1 MVLRKLAGS
10 LRQYLPPTIAT
21 PLLVMGEVILECTIP
36 FYIAELVNRI
46 KDGAT
51 VPEIA
56 SYGGILAIM
65 AVGSLIFGILAG
77 MTCATASCGFGR
89 NLRSDMYDAA
99 NDFSFDNIDSFSTSS
114 LVTRMTTD
122 VTNVQN
128 AFMMLTRI
136 AIRAPFML
144 IFALIMAFRLA
155 GRMAWIFAVV
165 IPILAGTLIA
175 IAIRAMPLFRRI
187 FKKYDRMNESVEEN
201 IVGMRVVKSFVREQ
215 YEEKKFDTASE
226 EVRRDFTKAERI
238 LAWNAPVMQFCL
250 YLVMAFVLSFG
261 SYVVISTMGTEIDVG
276 QISAML
282 TYSFMILSSL
292 MMMSM
297 IFVMITLASE
307 SAARIAEVL
316 EAKSNIT
323 SPDPTIAVHEVSD
336 GSIEFKNVNFAYLG
350 NPDNDVLSDINLRIE
365 SGETVG
371 IIGSTGS
378 GKSSLVQLIPRLYD
392 VTAGEVKVGGVNVKE
407 YDLDALRNA
416 VAMVLQKNV
425 LFEGTIAE
433 NLRWG
438 NPDATVE
445 EITDACKLSCAQE
458 FIDSKEGG
466 LEYRIDHGGVNISGG
481 QKQRLCIAR
490 ALLKKPKII
499 IFDDSTSAVDT
510 KTDAMIRKGMKSYIP
525 ETTKLIIAQRTA
537 SVEDADKI
545 VVIDGGRISAVGTH
559 EELLNNSD
567 IYRDIYTSQTSMQEG
582 GARQGREDPLLH
594 VEGHSTKSDS
604 ECPTLLIE
612 QEGEEKGGDEDGR

>member
-10 LRQYLPPTIAT
+10 IRQYLPSTIAT
-21 PLLVMGEVILECTIP
+21 PLLVSGEVVLECTIP

-46 KDGAT
+46 KDGAG
-51 VPEIA
+51 VGEIA
-56 SYGGILAIM
+56 SYGGILALM
-65 AVGSLIFGILAG
+65 AIGSLAFGMIAG
-77 MTCATASCGFGR
+77 MTCATASCGFGK
-89 NLRSDMYDAA
+89 NLRADMYDSV
-99 NDFSFDNIDSFSTSS
+99 NDFSFDNIDTFSTSS

-136 AIRAPFML
+136 AVRSPFML

-155 GRMAWIFAVV
+155 GRLAWIFAVV
-165 IPILAGTLIA
+165 VPILAGTLILVA
-175 IAIRAMPLFRRI
+175 SRAMPLFRRI

-201 IVGMRVVKSFVREQ
+201 ITGIRVVKSFVRED
-215 YEEKKFDTASE
+215 YEEAKFDTASE
-226 EVRRDFTKAERI
+226 EVRKDFTKAEKI

-250 YLVMAFVLSFG
+250 YSVMAFVLSFG
-261 SYVVISTMGTEIDVG
+261 SYVVITTKGLEFDVG

-282 TYSFMILSSL
+282 TYSFMVLSSL

-307 SAARIAEVL
+307 SAARIAQVL
-316 EAKSNIT
+316 DAKPNIV
-323 SPDPTIAVHEVSD
+323 SPDPETAIESVAD
-336 GSIEFKNVNFAYLG
+336 GSIEFSHVDFAYMG
-350 NPDNDVLSDINLRIE
+350 NPDNNVLTDIDLKIG

-392 VTAGEVKVGGVNVKE
+392 VTRGEVKVGGVNVKE
-407 YDLDALRNA
+407 YDLDALRGA

-438 NPDATVE
+438 NPDATME
-445 EITDACKLSCAQE
+445 EMKEAARLACADE

-466 LEYRIDHGGVNISGG
+466 YEYRIDHGGANISGG

-490 ALLKKPKII
+490 ALLARPKII

-510 KTDAMIRKGMKSYIP
+510 KTDAMIRKGMREFIP

-545 VVIDGGRISAVGTH
+545 IVIDSGRISAVGTH
-559 EELLNNSD
+559 SELLNNSD
-567 IYRDIYTSQTSMQEG
+567 IYREIYESQN
-582 GARQGREDPLLH
+582 
-594 VEGHSTKSDS
+594 
-604 ECPTLLIE
+604 
-612 QEGEEKGGDEDGR
+612 KGGDEDGK

>member
-1 MVLRKLAGS
+1 MVLKKLS
-10 LRQYLPPTIAT
+10 KSIRQYLPSTIAT
-21 PLLVMGEVILECTIP
+21 PLLVSGEVVLECTIP

-46 KDGAT
+46 KDGAS

-56 SYGGILAIM
+56 SYGGILALM
-65 AVGSLIFGILAG
+65 AIGSLIFGILAG

-89 NLRSDMYDAA
+89 NLRSDMYDAV
-99 NDFSFDNIDSFSTSS
+99 NDYSFDNIDSFSTSS

-122 VTNVQN
+122 ITNVQN

-136 AIRAPFML
+136 AVRAPFMM

-165 IPILAGTLIA
+165 MPVLAGTLIA
-175 IAIRAMPLFRRI
+175 VASRAMPLFRRI

-201 IVGMRVVKSFVREQ
+201 IVGMRVVKSFVRED

-226 EVRRDFTKAERI
+226 EVRTDFTKAERI

-250 YLVMAFVLSFG
+250 YAVMAFVLSFG
-261 SYVVISTMGTEIDVG
+261 SYVVITSRGSEIDVG

-282 TYSFMILSSL
+282 TYGFMILSSL

-297 IFVMITLASE
+297 IFVMITISSE

-323 SPDPTIAVHEVSD
+323 SPAPEKAVTDVAD
-336 GSIEFKNVNFAYLG
+336 GSIEFDHVSFAYLN
-350 NPDNDVLSDINLRIE
+350 NPDNDVLSDIDLRIG
-365 SGETVG
+365 SGQTVG

-392 VTAGEVKVGGVNVKE
+392 TKSGTVRVGGRDVRD
-407 YDLDALRNA
+407 YDLEVLRNS

-425 LFEGTIAE
+425 LFEGTVAD

-438 NPDATVE
+438 NPDATIE
-445 EITDACKLSCAQE
+445 EMKEACDLACATE
-458 FIDSKEGG
+458 FIQSKEGG
-466 LEYRIDHGGVNISGG
+466 FEYRIDHGGANISGG

-510 KTDAMIRKGMKSYIP
+510 RTDAIIRKGMRDYIP

-537 SVEDADKI
+537 SVEDADMI

-559 EELLNNSD
+559 KELLNNSD
-567 IYRDIYTSQTSMQEG
+567 IYRDIYISQNSN
-582 GARQGREDPLLH
+582 AA
-594 VEGHSTKSDS
+594 
-604 ECPTLLIE
+604 
-612 QEGEEKGGDEDGR
+612 EKGGDEDGR

>member
-1 MVLRKLAGS
+1 MVIKKLAAS
-10 LRQYLPPTIAT
+10 IRQYLPSTIAT
-21 PLLVMGEVILECTIP
+21 PLLVSGEVVLECTIP

-46 KDGAT
+46 KDGAG
-51 VPEIA
+51 VSEIA
-56 SYGGILAIM
+56 GYGGILALM
-65 AVGSLIFGILAG
+65 AVGSLAFGMIAG
-77 MTCATASCGFGR
+77 MTCATASCGFGK
-89 NLRSDMYDAA
+89 NLRYDMYRCV
-99 NDFSFDNIDSFSTSS
+99 NDYSFDNIDMFSTGS

-128 AFMMLTRI
+128 AFMMLTRV
-136 AIRAPFML
+136 AVRAPFML

-155 GRMAWIFAVV
+155 GRLAWIFVV
-165 IPILAGTLIA
+165 VVPILAGTLIMVA
-175 IAIRAMPLFRRI
+175 SRAMPLFRRI
-187 FKKYDRMNESVEEN
+187 FKKYDRMNESIEEN
-201 IVGMRVVKSFVREQ
+201 ISGIRVVKSFVRED
-215 YEEKKFDTASE
+215 YEEEKFGIAAE
-226 EVRRDFTKAERI
+226 EVRKDFTKAEKI

-250 YLVMAFVLSFG
+250 YVVMAFTLSFG
-261 SYVVISTMGTEIDVG
+261 SYVVITTMGAEFDVG

-282 TYSFMILSSL
+282 TYSFMVLSSL

-316 EAKSNIT
+316 EARSDIV
-323 SPDPTIAVHEVSD
+323 SPDPETAVESVAD
-336 GSIEFKNVNFAYLG
+336 GSIEFCGVNFAYRG
-350 NPDNDVLSDINLRIE
+350 NPDNNVLTDIDLKIA

-392 VTAGEVKVGGVNVKE
+392 ATAGCVKVGGVNVKD
-407 YDLDALRNA
+407 YDLGVLRSA

-438 NPDATVE
+438 NPDATLE
-445 EITDACKLSCAQE
+445 EMKEAAHLACADE

-466 LEYRIDHGGVNISGG
+466 YDYRIDHGGANISGG

-490 ALLKKPKII
+490 ALLAKPKII

-510 KTDAMIRKGMKSYIP
+510 RTDAMIRKGMRQYIP

-545 VVIDGGRISAVGTH
+545 IVIDSGRISAVGTH
-559 EELLNNSD
+559 EELLNNSA
-567 IYRDIYTSQTSMQEG
+567 IYREIYESQN
-582 GARQGREDPLLH
+582 
-594 VEGHSTKSDS
+594 
-604 ECPTLLIE
+604 
-612 QEGEEKGGDEDGR
+612 KGGDDDGR

>member
-1 MVLRKLAGS
+1 MVLKKLAGS
-10 LRQYLPPTIAT
+10 IRQYLPSTIAT
-21 PLLVMGEVILECTIP
+21 PLLVSGEVVLECTIP

-46 KDGAT
+46 KAGAG
-51 VPEIA
+51 VSEIA
-56 SYGGILAIM
+56 GYGGILAVM
-65 AVGSLIFGILAG
+65 AIGSLIFGMLAG

-89 NLRSDMYDAA
+89 NLRSDMYDAV
-99 NDFSFDNIDSFSTSS
+99 NDFSFDNIDRFSTSS

-136 AIRAPFML
+136 AVRSPFML

-175 IAIRAMPLFRRI
+175 VAAKAMPLFRRI
-187 FKKYDRMNESVEEN
+187 FKRYDRMNESVEEN
-201 IVGMRVVKSFVREQ
+201 IVGMRVVKSFVREDFEQ
-215 YEEKKFDTASE
+215 EKFDAATE
-226 EVRRDFTKAERI
+226 EVRRDFTKAEKI

-250 YLVMAFVLSFG
+250 YVVMVFVLSFG
-261 SYVVISTMGTEIDVG
+261 SYVVISTMGMEFDVG

-282 TYSFMILSSL
+282 TYSFMVLSSL

-307 SAARIAEVL
+307 SASRIVEVL
-316 EAKSNIT
+316 EAKSNIV
-323 SPDPTIAVHEVSD
+323 SPDPETAVESVAD
-336 GSIEFKNVNFAYLG
+336 GSIEFDNVSFAYIG
-350 NPDNDVLSDINLRIE
+350 NPDNDVLSSVNLRIE
-365 SGETVG
+365 PGETVG

-392 VTAGEVKVGGVNVKE
+392 VTAGVVRVGGVDVRD
-407 YDLDALRNA
+407 YDLKVLRNS

-438 NPDATVE
+438 NPDATLE
-445 EITDACKLSCAQE
+445 EIKETCRLSCADE
-458 FIDSKEGG
+458 FVETKEGKYD
-466 LEYRIDHGGVNISGG
+466 YRIDHGGANISGG

-510 KTDAMIRKGMKSYIP
+510 RTDALIRKGMREFIP

-545 VVIDGGRISAVGTH
+545 IVIDKGRIASVGTH
-559 EELLNNSD
+559 SELLNNSD
-567 IYRDIYTSQTSMQEG
+567 IYREIYTSQN
-582 GARQGREDPLLH
+582 
-594 VEGHSTKSDS
+594 
-604 ECPTLLIE
+604 
-612 QEGEEKGGDEDGR
+612 KGGDEDGR

>member
-10 LRQYLPPTIAT
+10 IRQYLPSTIAT
-21 PLLVMGEVILECTIP
+21 PLLVSGEVVLECTIP

-46 KDGAT
+46 KDGAG
-51 VPEIA
+51 VGEIA
-56 SYGGILAIM
+56 SYGGILALM
-65 AVGSLIFGILAG
+65 AIGSLAFGMIAG
-77 MTCATASCGFGR
+77 MTCATASCGFGK
-89 NLRSDMYDAA
+89 NLRADMYDSV
-99 NDFSFDNIDSFSTSS
+99 NDFSFDNIDTFSTSS

-136 AIRAPFML
+136 AVRSPFML

-155 GRMAWIFAVV
+155 GRLAWIFAVV
-165 IPILAGTLIA
+165 VPILAGTLILVA
-175 IAIRAMPLFRRI
+175 SRAMPLFRRI

-201 IVGMRVVKSFVREQ
+201 ITGIRVVKSFVRED
-215 YEEKKFDTASE
+215 YEEAKFDTASE
-226 EVRRDFTKAERI
+226 EVRKDFTKAEKI

-250 YLVMAFVLSFG
+250 YSVMVFVLSFG
-261 SYVVISTMGTEIDVG
+261 SYVVITTKGLEFDVG

-282 TYSFMILSSL
+282 TYSFMVLSSL

-307 SAARIAEVL
+307 SAARIAQVL
-316 EAKSNIT
+316 DAKPNIV
-323 SPDPTIAVHEVSD
+323 SPDPETAIESVAD
-336 GSIEFKNVNFAYLG
+336 GSIEFSHVDFAYMG
-350 NPDNDVLSDINLRIE
+350 NPDNNVLTDIDLKIG

-392 VTAGEVKVGGVNVKE
+392 VTKGEVKVGGVNVKE
-407 YDLDALRNA
+407 YDLDVLRGA

-438 NPDATVE
+438 NPDATME
-445 EITDACKLSCAQE
+445 EMKEAARLACADE

-466 LEYRIDHGGVNISGG
+466 YEYRIDHGGANISGG

-490 ALLKKPKII
+490 ALLARPKII

-510 KTDAMIRKGMKSYIP
+510 KTDAMIRKGMREFIP

-545 VVIDGGRISAVGTH
+545 IVIDSGRISAVGTH
-559 EELLNNSD
+559 NELLNNSD
-567 IYRDIYTSQTSMQEG
+567 IYREIYESQN
-582 GARQGREDPLLH
+582 
-594 VEGHSTKSDS
+594 
-604 ECPTLLIE
+604 
-612 QEGEEKGGDEDGR
+612 KGGDEDGR

>member
-1 MVLRKLAGS
+1 MVMKKLAGS
-10 LRQYLPPTIAT
+10 IRQYLGSTIAT
-21 PLLVMGEVILECTIP
+21 PLLVSGEVVLECTIP
-36 FYIAELVNRI
+36 FYMAELVNRI
-46 KDGAT
+46 KDGAG
-51 VPEIA
+51 VSEIA
-56 SYGGILAIM
+56 GYGGILALM
-65 AVGSLIFGILAG
+65 AVGSLIFGMLAG

-89 NLRSDMYDAA
+89 NLREDMYAA
-99 NDFSFDNIDSFSTSS
+99 VNDFSFDNIDRFSTSS

-136 AIRAPFML
+136 AVRSPFML

-165 IPILAGTLIA
+165 TPILAGTLIMVA
-175 IAIRAMPLFRRI
+175 TRALPLFRRI
-187 FKKYDRMNESVEEN
+187 FRKYDRMNESVEEN
-201 IVGMRVVKSFVREQ
+201 IVGMRVVKSFVREDFEQ
-215 YEEKKFDTASE
+215 EKFDEATE
-226 EVRRDFTKAERI
+226 EVRRDFTKAEKI

-250 YLVMAFVLSFG
+250 YVVMIFVLSFG
-261 SYVVISTMGTEIDVG
+261 SYVVITSMGMEIDVG
-276 QISAML
+276 QITAML
-282 TYSFMILSSL
+282 TYGFMVLSSL

-307 SAARIAEVL
+307 SASRIAEVL
-316 EAKSNIT
+316 DAKSNIT
-323 SPDPTIAVHEVSD
+323 SPDPEVAVESVAD
-336 GSIEFKNVNFAYLG
+336 GSIEFENVSFAYVG
-350 NPDNDVLSDINLRIE
+350 NPDNDVLSSINLKIG

-392 VTAGEVKVGGVNVKE
+392 TTAGVVRVGGVDVRD
-407 YDLDALRNA
+407 YDLNVLRNS

-425 LFEGTIAE
+425 LFEGTIAD

-438 NPDATVE
+438 NPDATLDE
-445 EITDACKLSCAQE
+445 LKEACRLSCADE
-458 FIDSKEGG
+458 FIETKEGKYN
-466 LEYRIDHGGVNISGG
+466 YRIDHGGANISGG

-510 KTDAMIRKGMKSYIP
+510 KTDAMIRKGMREYIP

-545 VVIDGGRISAVGTH
+545 IVIDGGRIESVGTH
-559 EELLNNSD
+559 KELLNNSV
-567 IYRDIYTSQTSMQEG
+567 IYREIYTSQN
-582 GARQGREDPLLH
+582 
-594 VEGHSTKSDS
+594 
-604 ECPTLLIE
+604 
-612 QEGEEKGGDEDGR
+612 KGGDEDGK

>member
-1 MVLRKLAGS
+1 MVIRKLARS
-10 LRQYLPPTIAT
+10 IRQYLPSTIAT
-21 PLLVMGEVILECTIP
+21 PTLVMGEVILECTIP
-36 FYIAELVNRI
+36 FYMAELVNRI

-51 VPEIA
+51 VSEIA
-56 SYGGILAIM
+56 RFGGILALM
-65 AVGSLIFGILAG
+65 AIGSLMFGMIAG

-89 NLRSDMYDAA
+89 NLRSDMYSAV

-136 AIRAPFML
+136 AVRAPFMM
-144 IFALIMAFRLA
+144 IFAFIMAFRLG
-155 GRMAWIFAVV
+155 GRMAWIFVV
-165 IPILAGTLIA
+165 VVPILAGTLIFVA
-175 IAIRAMPLFRRI
+175 SRAMPLFRRI
-187 FKKYDRMNESVEEN
+187 FKKYDRMNESIEEN
-201 IVGMRVVKSFVREQ
+201 IIGMRVVKSFVRED
-215 YEEKKFDTASE
+215 YEEEKFGIASE
-226 EVRRDFTKAERI
+226 EVRKDFTKAEKI

-250 YLVMAFVLSFG
+250 YTVMAFVLSFG
-261 SYVVISTMGTEIDVG
+261 SYVVITTMGAELDVG

-307 SAARIAEVL
+307 SAARIAEL
-316 EAKSNIT
+316 LNAKSDLV
-323 SPDPTIAVHEVSD
+323 SPPAEIAVTAVDD
-336 GSIEFKNVNFAYLG
+336 GSIDFENVNFAYSQ
-350 NPDNDVLSDINLRIE
+350 NPDNDVLHGINLHIS

-371 IIGSTGS
+371 IIGATGS

-392 VTAGEVKVGGVNVKE
+392 TTAGEVKVGGINVRD
-407 YDLDALRNA
+407 YDLNVLRNS

-425 LFEGTIAE
+425 LFEGTIAD

-438 NPDATVE
+438 NPDATLDE
-445 EITDACKLSCAQE
+445 MKEACHLSCADE
-458 FIDSKEGG
+458 FIESKEGG
-466 LEYRIDHGGVNISGG
+466 YDYMIDHGGANISGG

-510 KTDAMIRKGMKSYIP
+510 KTDELIRKGMRTYIP
-525 ETTKLIIAQRTA
+525 ETTKIIIAQRTA

-545 VVIDGGRISAVGTH
+545 IVIDDGRIAEVGTH
-559 EELLNNSD
+559 KELLNNSV
-567 IYRDIYTSQTSMQEG
+567 IYREIYISQNKADNS
-582 GARQGREDPLLH
+582 ED
-594 VEGHSTKSDS
+594 VNG
-604 ECPTLLIE
+604 
-612 QEGEEKGGDEDGR
+612 GGDEDGR

>member
-1 MVLRKLAGS
+1 MTDVRVKQEIKMVLKKLAGS
-10 LRQYLPPTIAT
+10 IRQYMPSTIAT
-21 PLLVMGEVILECTIP
+21 PLLVSGEVVLECMIP

-46 KDGAT
+46 KDGAD
-51 VPEIA
+51 VHEIA
-56 SYGGILAIM
+56 SFGGILAVM
-65 AVGSLIFGILAG
+65 AIGSLMFGMLAG

-89 NLRSDMYDAA
+89 NLRSDMYASV
-99 NDFSFDNIDSFSTSS
+99 NDFSFDNIDRFSTSS

-136 AIRAPFML
+136 AVRSPFML

-165 IPILAGTLIA
+165 IPILAGTLIKVA
-175 IAIRAMPLFRRI
+175 STAMPLFRRI
-187 FKKYDRMNESVEEN
+187 FKKYDLMNESVEEN
-201 IVGMRVVKSFVREQ
+201 ITGMRVVKSFVREDF
-215 YEEKKFDTASE
+215 EEAKFDAAAE
-226 EVRRDFTKAERI
+226 EVRRDFTKAEKI

-250 YLVMAFVLSFG
+250 YVVMAFVLSFG
-261 SYVVISTMGTEIDVG
+261 SYVVISTMGLEFDVG

-282 TYSFMILSSL
+282 TYGFMVLSSL

-307 SAARIAEVL
+307 SAARIVEVL
-316 EAKSNIT
+316 EAKPNIT
-323 SPDPTIAVHEVSD
+323 SPDPETAVESVAD
-336 GSIEFKNVNFAYLG
+336 GSIEFTDVNFAYMG
-350 NPDNDVLSDINLRIE
+350 NPDNNVLTGINLKIE

-392 VTAGEVKVGGVNVKE
+392 VTAGSVAVGGVNVKD
-407 YDLDALRNA
+407 YDLKVLRNS

-425 LFEGTIAE
+425 LFEGTIKD

-438 NPDATVE
+438 NPDATIE
-445 EITDACKLSCAQE
+445 DMKEACHLSCADE
-458 FIDSKEGG
+458 FIDSREGG
-466 LEYRIDHGGVNISGG
+466 YDYRIEHGGSNISGG

-510 KTDAMIRKGMKSYIP
+510 KTDAMIRKGMRQYIP

-545 VVIDGGRISAVGTH
+545 IVIDEGRIAAVGTH
-559 EELLNNSD
+559 EELLNNSV
-567 IYRDIYTSQTSMQEG
+567 IYREIYTSQNSANKEG
-582 GARQGREDPLLH
+582 GGDNGR
-594 VEGHSTKSDS
+594 
-604 ECPTLLIE
+604 
-612 QEGEEKGGDEDGR
+612 

>member
-1 MVLRKLAGS
+1 MVLRKLAKS
-10 LRQYLPPTIAT
+10 IRQYLPSTIAT
-21 PLLVMGEVILECTIP
+21 PLLVSGEVVLECVIP

-46 KDGAT
+46 KAGAD
-51 VPEIA
+51 VKEIA
-56 SYGGILAIM
+56 SYGGILAVM
-65 AVGSLIFGILAG
+65 AVGSLIFGMLAG
-77 MTCATASCGFGR
+77 ITCATASCGFGR
-89 NLRSDMYDAA
+89 NLRSDMYKSV
-99 NDFSFDNIDSFSTSS
+99 NDFSFDNIDRFSTSS

-136 AIRAPFML
+136 AVRAPFML
-144 IFALIMAFRLA
+144 IFALIMAFSMA
-155 GRMAWIFAVV
+155 GRMAWIFAGVV
-165 IPILAGTLIA
+165 PILAGTLIA
-175 IAIRAMPLFRRI
+175 VASRAMPLFRRI
-187 FKKYDRMNESVEEN
+187 FKKYDRMNESIEEN
-201 IVGMRVVKSFVREQ
+201 ITGIRVVKSFVRED
-215 YEEKKFDTASE
+215 YEEDKFDIASE
-226 EVRRDFTKAERI
+226 EVRKDFTKAEKI

-250 YLVMAFVLSFG
+250 YSVMAFVLSFG
-261 SYVVISTMGTEIDVG
+261 SYVVITSRGSEIDVG

-307 SAARIAEVL
+307 SAARIVEVL
-316 EAKSNIT
+316 EAKPNIV
-323 SPDPTIAVHEVSD
+323 SPDADTAVTAVAD
-336 GSIEFKNVNFAYLG
+336 GSIEFDKVSFAYMG
-350 NPDNDVLSDINLRIE
+350 NPDNNVLTDIDLRIE

-392 VTAGEVKVGGVNVKE
+392 VTAGSVRVGGVDVRD
-407 YDLDALRNA
+407 YDLDALRNS

-438 NPDATVE
+438 NPDATNE
-445 EITDACKLSCAQE
+445 ELKEACRLSCADE
-458 FIDSKEGG
+458 FVDTKEGG
-466 LEYRIDHGGVNISGG
+466 YEYKIDHGAANLSGG

-510 KTDAMIRKGMKSYIP
+510 KTDAMIRKGMREFIP

-545 VVIDGGRISAVGTH
+545 IVIDGGRIASVGTH
-559 EELLNNSD
+559 KELLNNSD
-567 IYRDIYTSQTSMQEG
+567 IYREIYTSQN
-582 GARQGREDPLLH
+582 
-594 VEGHSTKSDS
+594 
-604 ECPTLLIE
+604 
-612 QEGEEKGGDEDGR
+612 KGGDDDGR

>member
-10 LRQYLPPTIAT
+10 IRQYLLSTIAT
-21 PLLVMGEVILECTIP
+21 PLLVSGEVVLECTIP

-46 KDGAT
+46 KDGAG
-51 VPEIA
+51 VSEIA
-56 SYGGILAIM
+56 SYGGILALM
-65 AVGSLIFGILAG
+65 AIGSLIFGMLAG

-89 NLRSDMYDAA
+89 NLRSDMYDAV
-99 NDFSFDNIDSFSTSS
+99 NDFSFDNIDRFSTSS

-136 AIRAPFML
+136 AVRAPFML

-155 GRMAWIFAVV
+155 GRLAWIFAIVT
-165 IPILAGTLIA
+165 PILAGTLIL
-175 IAIRAMPLFRRI
+175 IASKAMPLFRRI
-187 FKKYDRMNESVEEN
+187 FKRYDRMNESVEEN
-201 IVGMRVVKSFVREQ
+201 IIGIRVVKSFVREGHE
-215 YEEKKFDTASE
+215 EEKFDKATE
-226 EVRRDFTKAERI
+226 EVRRDFTKAEKI

-250 YLVMAFVLSFG
+250 YVVMAFVLSFG
-261 SYVVISTMGTEIDVG
+261 SYVVITTRGLEFDVG

-282 TYSFMILSSL
+282 TYGFMVLSSL

-316 EAKSNIT
+316 DARSNIT
-323 SPDPTIAVHEVSD
+323 SPDPEVAVETVAD
-336 GSIEFKNVNFAYLG
+336 GSIEFSHVDFAYMG
-350 NPDNDVLSDINLRIE
+350 NPDNNVLTDIDLKIA

-392 VTAGEVKVGGVNVKE
+392 ATAGEVRVGGVNVKD
-407 YDLDALRNA
+407 YDLNVLRSS

-438 NPDATVE
+438 NPDATLE
-445 EITDACKLSCAQE
+445 EMKEACRLACADE

-466 LEYRIDHGGVNISGG
+466 YDYRIDHGGANISGG

-490 ALLKKPKII
+490 ALLARPKII

-510 KTDAMIRKGMKSYIP
+510 KTDAMIRKGMREFIP
-525 ETTKLIIAQRTA
+525 ETTKIIIAQRTA

-545 VVIDGGRISAVGTH
+545 IVIDSGSISAVGTH
-559 EELLNNSD
+559 KELLNNSD
-567 IYRDIYTSQTSMQEG
+567 IYREIYESQN
-582 GARQGREDPLLH
+582 
-594 VEGHSTKSDS
+594 
-604 ECPTLLIE
+604 
-612 QEGEEKGGDEDGR
+612 KGGDEDGK